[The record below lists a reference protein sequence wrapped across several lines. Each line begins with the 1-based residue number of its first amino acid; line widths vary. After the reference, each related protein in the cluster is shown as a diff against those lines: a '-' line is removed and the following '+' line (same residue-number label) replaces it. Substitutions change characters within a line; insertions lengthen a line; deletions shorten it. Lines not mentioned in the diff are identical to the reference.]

1 MFTGR
6 LNRIVRN
13 LYTKGVNLEFV
24 EFKGGT
30 GRISIVV
37 KHIQSVNEETK
48 GDRKGKANIV
58 VARLGEEVDDYFC
71 VEETYEEALKKL
83 RKVDL

>member
-1 MFTGR
+1 MDF
-6 LNRIVRN
+6 I
-13 LYTKGVNLEFV
+13 EFI
-24 EFKGGT
+24 GGT
-30 GRISIVV
+30 GKISIVV
-37 KHIQSVNEETK
+37 KHIQAVNEAD

-58 VARLGEEVDDYFC
+58 VARLNEDVDDYFC